1 MTENQQKYYKY
12 IIDELL
18 SDTET
23 VDVDGSPYV
32 KFKFVERKLFS
43 VRYLV
48 PFFKNGITMPS
59 WLHDYLVDTYGL
71 YEEETWTIWDE
82 YRKIILDKIDEGNT

>member
-18 SDTET
+18 NDTET
-23 VDVDGSPYV
+23 VDVDGIPYV

-48 PFFKNGITMPS
+48 PFFKNGRIMPN
-59 WLHDYLVDTYGL
+59 WLHNHLVNTYGL
-71 YEEETWTIWDE
+71 YEEENWTIWDE
-82 YRKIILDKIDEGNT
+82 YRNIILDKIDERNT